1 MKIGILLGKH
11 GENMGK
17 TWGGLPKFFK
27 VPNFYCN
34 YEIHTLSYLL
44 TVG

>member
-17 TWGGLPKFFK
+17 TWGRLPKFIK